1 MLARHAGV
9 KDAAVIGEPDEKWGE
24 RVVAVAGRRGAHGR
38 DPRSPLPDERRPRQL
53 KRPRQFVFVTAIP
66 KTASG
71 KILRRLLRDG
81 QYTEVRP

>member
-1 MLARHAGV
+1 MGIHSLTSMATVNGCFVCQPDWSSAG
-9 KDAAVIGEPDEKWGE
+9 ALQLIAGE
-24 RVVAVAGRRGAHGR
+24 R
-38 DPRSPLPDERRPRQL
+38 L
-53 KRPRQFVFVTAIP
+53 TALYLIPTLFWELIHAPELTRTEIP

>member
-1 MLARHAGV
+1 
-9 KDAAVIGEPDEKWGE
+9 
-24 RVVAVAGRRGAHGR
+24 
-38 DPRSPLPDERRPRQL
+38 
-53 KRPRQFVFVTAIP
+53 VFVAEIP

>member
-1 MLARHAGV
+1 
-9 KDAAVIGEPDEKWGE
+9 
-24 RVVAVAGRRGAHGR
+24 
-38 DPRSPLPDERRPRQL
+38 
-53 KRPRQFVFVTAIP
+53 VFVAAIP

>member
-1 MLARHAGV
+1 
-9 KDAAVIGEPDEKWGE
+9 
-24 RVVAVAGRRGAHGR
+24 VVSFVVPGGALTAETLDITAGRAAISRASSGR
-38 DPRSPLPDERRPRQL
+38 AASFRRRD
-53 KRPRQFVFVTAIP
+53 P